1 MVDFDGFRSLQPL
14 FDAAK
19 VAGIFVVLRPG
30 KVSQTYQCI
39 RSNLICQGPY
49 INAETT
55 AGGIAHWVTSQVAG
69 DLRSAAA
76 DYQASWQD
84 YISGIIN
91 ATKSNQITEGGPVI
105 GERCASSPLKSDIQR
120 FCYLAI
126 QIGTAQSTILHPV
139 FRYSFRIR

>member
-30 KVSQTYQCI
+30 KASQIYQCI
-39 RSNLICQGPY
+39 CSNLICQGPY

-105 GERCASSPLKSDIQR
+105 GERCTCSPLFQTLND
-120 FCYLAI
+120 FV
-126 QIGTAQSTILHPV
+126 T
-139 FRYSFRIR
+139 